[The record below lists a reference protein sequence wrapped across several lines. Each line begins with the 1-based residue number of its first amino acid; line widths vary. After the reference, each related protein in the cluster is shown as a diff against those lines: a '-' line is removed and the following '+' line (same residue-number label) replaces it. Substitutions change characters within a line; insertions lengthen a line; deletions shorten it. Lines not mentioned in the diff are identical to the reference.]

1 MTVKPYDHEITDYFA
16 ELDAILKNT
25 NHSLIAIG
33 SFKEK
38 LYGNRVKLALYSLL
52 QMRL

>member
-1 MTVKPYDHEITDYFA
+1 MVVYSPT
-16 ELDAILKNT
+16 
-25 NHSLIAIG
+25 AIG

-38 LYGNRVKLALYSLL
+38 LYGNRVKPALYALL